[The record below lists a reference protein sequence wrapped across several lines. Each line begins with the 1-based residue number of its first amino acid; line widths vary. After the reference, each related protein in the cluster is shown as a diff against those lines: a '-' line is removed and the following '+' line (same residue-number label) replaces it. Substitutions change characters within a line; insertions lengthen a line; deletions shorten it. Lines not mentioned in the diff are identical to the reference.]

1 MKLLTALVVTLLV
14 VSRAEAATFQLE
26 FEGKPLAGGEVCF
39 FDAISALDPVPRLT
53 TFTKVICSP
62 ANENVVIPRGTWNVF
77 ARLGDKY
84 VSPRLLLARD
94 GQVEGNQRVIAV
106 TRAVRLNF
114 DGALGDSETAA
125 IYVETTGAV
134 LPLAPGETTL
144 LAPSGSTVVPLF
156 MKERSLTRFG
166 SSRKA
171 ELGAL
176 PITRPVDVE
185 GRRDVAV
192 GLVPDSRAFERI
204 PTQQRSAGNVEWM
217 AGDGSHSLPQNRLDP
232 AFKGT
237 TALALFKS
245 VSGEDARVKLT
256 GRGWIADDVIV
267 KSFRPERA
275 LRVAPSTTLTVQWSV
290 VDDVARIAEQVR
302 HPDCPARLESTSSS
316 DIPALGSG
324 GLLLTLARCPDLQLA
339 MSTLSVR
346 KNTCSSVASAT
357 LDPAAMSGF
366 QTWNDVA
373 RGNYLLRLG
382 YGDLPPSFAIL
393 EVDGADSK
401 GNIQLRFDKWFGRVT
416 LDGKPLHARIDVGS
430 GTVSDPDTG
439 EYFTVSTPVPPP
451 PADAAHRMFKDAAP
465 IAIVACNSEVE
476 TMFFPDETPVPNVS
490 FDIDVVTNS
499 VTVHTRDSRT
509 GTPVANANVEYR
521 VLAKEDPNRSLL
533 GGVIGTTDIDGQ
545 FTLQA
550 VPGNRKIVLCA
561 SRTDY
566 RRACADAFLM
576 KAERTRRVAI
586 TLEEVQTRQGVVR
599 NPQAAGGTVEW
610 YGSDGRSTETALL
623 AADATFSYTK
633 PHAPGEIVTVTSAG
647 TPLLIFRMPA
657 LPDGEIFA
665 ITFPSAPIAG
675 FRVTLSDRTRDM
687 KGFFSLSIGDTMVP
701 LGVLSR
707 HLRPRGTRPLF
718 LSPGAVNVPDILMT
732 GRVVFTYAPIPWL
745 EIHAKDQSIDF
756 FYLTEAAS
764 LPRVVPKPNGEV
776 VLGE

>member
-1 MKLLTALVVTLLV
+1 MKLLMAFAMAFLVV
-14 VSRAEAATFQLE
+14 RAEAATFQLQ
-26 FEGKPLAGGEVCF
+26 FEGKPIAGGEVCL
-39 FDAISALDPVPRLT
+39 FDSIAADDPVARLT
-53 TFTKVICSP
+53 TFTKIICFP
-62 ANENVVIPRGTWNVF
+62 ANGNVVIPRGTWNVF
-77 ARLGDKY
+77 ARLGDGY

-94 GQVEGNQRVIAV
+94 GQVEGDQRVIEV
-106 TRAVRLNF
+106 TRAERLKF
-114 DGALGDSETAA
+114 DVALANSETAA
-125 IYVETTGAV
+125 IYVEATGAV
-134 LPLAPGETTL
+134 LPLAPGDTTL

-166 SSRKA
+166 SARKA
-171 ELGAL
+171 ETGAL

-185 GRRDVAV
+185 GRRDVAI
-192 GLVPDSRAFERI
+192 GLVPDSLAFERI
-204 PTQQRSAGNVEWM
+204 PPRQRNAGRVEWI

-232 AFKGT
+232 AFEGT

-245 VSGEDARVKLT
+245 ISGGEARVHLT
-256 GRGWIADDVIV
+256 GGGWTPDDVIV
-267 KSFRPERA
+267 KSFRSERA
-275 LRVAPSTTLTVQWSV
+275 LRVAPTTTLTVQWSV

-302 HPDCPARLESTSSS
+302 KRDCPSSLESTLRS
-316 DIPALGSG
+316 DIPALGSD
-324 GLLLTLARCPDLQLA
+324 GLLLSLARCPDLQLA

-346 KNTCSSVASAT
+346 KDTCSAVASTT
-357 LDPAAMSGF
+357 LDRSAMSGF

-401 GNIQLRFDKWFGRVT
+401 GTIQLRFNRWFGRAT
-416 LDGKPLHARIDVGS
+416 LDGKPLHARIDVGP

-451 PADAAHRMFKDAAP
+451 PADAAHRMFKDSAP
-465 IAIVACNSEVE
+465 IAVVGCNSEIE
-476 TMFFPDETPVPNVS
+476 TMFFPDESPVPNVS
-490 FDIDVVTNS
+490 FDINVVTNS
-499 VTVHTRDSRT
+499 VIVLTRDSRT
-509 GTPVANANVEYR
+509 GTPVSKARVEYR
-521 VLAKEDPNRSLL
+521 VLAKQDPDRLL
-533 GGVIGTTDIDGQ
+533 LNGVIGSTDANGQ

-550 VPGNRKIVLCA
+550 VPGNRKVVICA
-561 SRTDY
+561 SRIDY

-576 KAERTRRVAI
+576 KEDRTRRVAI
-586 TLEEVQTRQGVVR
+586 TLEAVETRKGVVR

-623 AADATFSYTK
+623 AADATFNYTK
-633 PHAPGEIVTVTSAG
+633 PHPPGEIVTVTSAG
-647 TPLLIFRMPA
+647 TPLLIFRMPD
-657 LPDGEIFA
+657 LPDGETFA
-665 ITFPSAPIAG
+665 ITFPSAPIAT

-687 KGFFSLSIGDTMVP
+687 KGFFSLSIGDTTVP

-756 FYLTEAAS
+756 FYLPAAAS
-764 LPRVVPKPNGEV
+764 LPRVVPTANGEV